1 MLAVSQGHTAAIEKL
16 VELKCDIA
24 AKDEDGDN
32 AMHLCIIKKANLVQD
47 VQGSESP
54 KIYEMFV
61 SLASVVNENRLMYAL
76 LCFLAKEGCPLDV
89 NFKGARVLDW
99 IPSQQI
105 KDIIV
110 GYERARIAREKA
122 LAAIPPA
129 TDRSLNNS
137 REEEEDPAM
146 NHLQANMEAVSM
158 TASNNLDE
166 SEGNNAAVFEGA
178 ASSPGTS
185 GLNQPASNP
194 PTPARR
200 NRGHNR
206 EAATMGTPPPIPS
219 HHPNVTAHEDESK
232 RMNIEPTAAPS
243 EVTVNAT
250 PLDSPARFQSP
261 NRALSPTTMVAGPA
275 AVESGSSSSSKHIS
289 RRQYSDKPSS
299 TPSSP
304 PVISSIPQECIVCNE
319 QLPLIVFEPCQ
330 HQITCEECGIRMK
343 KCLSC
348 TMYIERRLTVTGKPL
363 LLTPKDQPR
372 QPSADRLRYLESKI
386 MEIEET
392 HCCSI
397 CMERRRNVA
406 FLCGHGA
413 CSKCAETLKICHM
426 CRKTI
431 TKKINLY

>member
-1 MLAVSQGHTAAIEKL
+1 
-16 VELKCDIA
+16 
-24 AKDEDGDN
+24 
-32 AMHLCIIKKANLVQD
+32 
-47 VQGSESP
+47 
-54 KIYEMFV
+54 
-61 SLASVVNENRLMYAL
+61 
-76 LCFLAKEGCPLDV
+76 
-89 NFKGARVLDW
+89 
-99 IPSQQI
+99 
-105 KDIIV
+105 
-110 GYERARIAREKA
+110 
-122 LAAIPPA
+122 
-129 TDRSLNNS
+129 
-137 REEEEDPAM
+137 
-146 NHLQANMEAVSM
+146 
-158 TASNNLDE
+158 
-166 SEGNNAAVFEGA
+166 
-178 ASSPGTS
+178 
-185 GLNQPASNP
+185 
-194 PTPARR
+194 
-200 NRGHNR
+200 
-206 EAATMGTPPPIPS
+206 
-219 HHPNVTAHEDESK
+219 
-232 RMNIEPTAAPS
+232 
-243 EVTVNAT
+243 
-250 PLDSPARFQSP
+250 
-261 NRALSPTTMVAGPA
+261 MVAGPA